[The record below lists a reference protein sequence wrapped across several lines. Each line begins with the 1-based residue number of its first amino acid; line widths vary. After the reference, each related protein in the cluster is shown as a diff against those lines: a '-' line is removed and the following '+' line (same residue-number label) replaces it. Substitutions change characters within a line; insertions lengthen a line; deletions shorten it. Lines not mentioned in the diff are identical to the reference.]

1 MNSIKELKSLD
12 SISMLENIRF
22 YKGEKQ
28 NEEKLSKALAD
39 TADVFVMDAF
49 GTAHR
54 KQAST
59 YGVTIFI

>member
-1 MNSIKELKSLD
+1 
-12 SISMLENIRF
+12 MLENIMF

-59 YGVTIFI
+59 YGVTSFI